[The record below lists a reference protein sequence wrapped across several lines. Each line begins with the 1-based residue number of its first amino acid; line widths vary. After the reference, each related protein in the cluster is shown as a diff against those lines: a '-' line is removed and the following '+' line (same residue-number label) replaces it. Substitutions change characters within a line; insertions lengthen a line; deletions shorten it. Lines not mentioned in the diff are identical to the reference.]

1 MEVEKLFQQLTED
14 LGVHSIRA
22 GWVERF
28 VDSPI
33 SFWCEI
39 HAPEGVQ
46 DSIDP
51 FLQHLFQTGQEHQSS
66 VTDESYPE
74 AVQEIFFT
82 EEDGFRRT
90 LELMSEG
97 EKFIKNMPLL
107 GRPMGMEGRPDLLV
121 RVDDIGSA
129 LGSYSYGLVEIKSA
143 RRVRDAHILQGAFYN
158 RLLGIIQ
165 DYEPTE
171 FYIINRDT
179 EHQLIKMSEVME
191 KLDVALDA
199 MRRIIAGEI
208 VEPAYRTGKWPWE
221 SYVNKLAFEANDVSL
236 LPGVGGAKREA
247 LARAGFGSVNTVAK
261 ADEKSLIGLP
271 GIGGPTAKKFISSA
285 QAIQQ
290 SVPIR
295 RGKVPAI
302 PRGKTEVFL
311 DLEGTDP
318 RIGVEGLEVVNYL
331 IGAVVR
337 KASEQ
342 STFVPFFS
350 PAFDGEERI
359 LKEFFE
365 WGNTLDDPV
374 FYHWHHYERTHLNKM
389 TQHYGL
395 PEATTSRVM
404 ERLVDLSPITTKSF
418 AFPAFGEG
426 LKDIAK
432 ALGFT
437 WRQEDVDALIS
448 VTLYLQF
455 VESGSADEEARHR
468 ILAYNEDDCLATM
481 HVLDWLLSQQE

>member
-1 MEVEKLFQQLTED
+1 MDIAKLYDNLTRD
-14 LGVHSIRA
+14 PGVGSIKA
-22 GWVERF
+22 TWVERF
-28 VDSPI
+28 IDSPI
-33 SFWCEI
+33 SFWCDI
-39 HAPEGVQ
+39 HAPEEAK

-51 FLQHLFQTGQEHQSS
+51 FLQHLFETGQEHQSN

-97 EKFIKNMPLL
+97 EKFIKDMPLL

-129 LGSYSYGLVEIKSA
+129 LGSYSYGVVEIKSA

-158 RLLGIIQ
+158 RLLGIVQ
-165 DYEPTE
+165 EYEPAE
-171 FYIINRDT
+171 FYIINRDA
-179 EHQLIKMSEVME
+179 EDHLIKMSDVTE
-191 KLDVALDA
+191 KLDLALDA
-199 MRRIIAGEI
+199 IRRIIAGEI
-208 VEPAYRTGKWPWE
+208 VEPAYRSAKWPWE
-221 SYVNKLAFEANDVSL
+221 SYVNRLAVEANDVSL
-236 LPGVGGAKREA
+236 LPGVGGTRREV
-247 LARAGFGSVNTVAK
+247 LTRAGFGSVDTMAR
-261 ADEKSLIGLP
+261 ADEKSLIELP

-290 SVPIR
+290 SVPVL
-295 RGKVPAI
+295 RGEIPAI
-302 PRGKTEVFL
+302 PRGKTDVFL

-331 IGAVVR
+331 IGALVH
-337 KASEQ
+337 KASDEP
-342 STFVPFFS
+342 TFVPFFA

-359 LKEFFE
+359 LGEFFE

-374 FYHWHHYERTHLNKM
+374 FYHWHHYERSHLTKM
-389 TQHYGL
+389 TQHYSL
-395 PEATTSRVM
+395 PEAITSPVL
-404 ERLVDLSPITTKSF
+404 ERLVDLSPIATKSF
-418 AFPAFGEG
+418 AFPTFGEG

-432 ALGFT
+432 SLGFA

-448 VTLYLQF
+448 VTLYLDY
-455 VESGSADEEARHR
+455 VESGGAEEEARNR
-468 ILAYNEDDCLATM
+468 ILTYNEDDCLATM